1 MTVSCIY
8 KGYDR
13 NMTRNHITKKEDG
26 ISFIMDMQNISCNVS
41 RPVLVK

>member
-13 NMTRNHITKKEDG
+13 NMTRNGITKKEDG
-26 ISFIMDMQNISCNVS
+26 IRFIMDMQDISCSVS
-41 RPVLVK
+41 RSVLVK